1 MARTQRL
8 QRGSSR
14 TEENAW
20 RCTPPTTLD
29 CDVSYRCGGGA
40 GSGDDDVRCDD
51 SGGGDDGGGGSGG
64 VHLVARRV
72 TGGGGIAAPARD
84 SPAAVGGAAR
94 KTQTPDRW
102 VGWVVELW
110 SGGRARGGGMSS
122 ETEIN
127 EITFCSPGDDDDDDD
142 RYFKCYLKYYNII
155 VKRRAISCRIFRRLK
170 VAGSL
175 GLDG

>member
-8 QRGSSR
+8 RRGSSR

-20 RCTPPTTLD
+20 RCTPPTTHD

-51 SGGGDDGGGGSGG
+51 SDGGSGG

-72 TGGGGIAAPARD
+72 TGGESQRPHPILQRRWAAPPEKHKLRTDLTAGW
-84 SPAAVGGAAR
+84 GG
-94 KTQTPDRW
+94 W
-102 VGWVVELW
+102 LSYGLVEEH
-110 SGGRARGGGMSS
+110 GVGGGMSS
-122 ETEIN
+122 QADTN
-127 EITFCSPGDDDDDDD
+127 EITFCSHDDDDD
-142 RYFKCYLKYYNII
+142 RYFKCYLKYFQYCCRTTRDCGWTIP
-155 VKRRAISCRIFRRLK
+155 CRIFRRLK

>member
-8 QRGSSR
+8 RRGSSR

-51 SGGGDDGGGGSGG
+51 SGGGDGGGSGGGG

-72 TGGGGIAAPARD
+72 TGGESQRPHAILQRQWAAPPEKHKRRTDRTAGWGGWLSYGLAEEHGVGGI
-84 SPAAVGGAAR
+84 
-94 KTQTPDRW
+94 
-102 VGWVVELW
+102 
-110 SGGRARGGGMSS
+110 SS

-127 EITFCSPGDDDDDDD
+127 EITFCSLDDDDDD

-155 VKRRAISCRIFRRLK
+155 VKRRAIAAGRFR
-170 VAGSL
+170 VVFFV
-175 GLDG
+175 D